1 MMHGQKNIKL
11 YRTLFR
17 MIAKKPTSFVISL

>member
-11 YRTLFR
+11 YKFVKIN
-17 MIAKKPTSFVISL
+17 IAKLSFQFSPYE